1 MSKPFKATWLGDGS
15 PEAQI
20 ITEGGLRFIK
30 GEAASVPADLMFNG
44 LPWADQIRNNPMF
57 EVGTVDEDELNTSDE
72 DAELEELREHLDAL
86 GVSYSKTAK
95 APALRA
101 KLDEATK

>member
-1 MSKPFKATWLGDGS
+1 MGKAFTATWLGDGS

-20 ITEGGLRFIK
+20 INEGGLEFIK
-30 GEAASVPADLMFNG
+30 GRPVTVPADHTFNG
-44 LPWADQIRNNPMF
+44 FDWAEQIRRNPMF
-57 EVGTVDEDELNTSDE
+57 EVGTADEDDLNTSDD
-72 DAELEELREHLDAL
+72 DAEVTELREMLDGL
-86 GVSYSKTAK
+86 GVKYAASAK

>member
-1 MSKPFKATWLGDGS
+1 MAKSFTATWLGDGS

-20 ITEGGLRFIK
+20 ITEGGLEFIK
-30 GEAASVPADLMFNG
+30 GRPVTVPAGHTFNG
-44 LPWADQIRNNPMF
+44 IDWAEQIRSNPMF
-57 EVGTVDEDELNTSDE
+57 EVGTVDEEELNTNDE
-72 DAELEELREHLDAL
+72 DAELVELRADLDAL

>member
-1 MSKPFKATWLGDGS
+1 MGSFTATWLGDGS

-20 ITEGGLRFIK
+20 IHEGGLRFVK
-30 GEAASVPADLMFNG
+30 GEAVRVPDDLEFQGMK
-44 LPWADQIRNNPMF
+44 WADQIRNNPMF
-57 EVGTVDEDELNTSDE
+57 EVGTVDEDELNTNDD
-72 DAELEELREHLDAL
+72 DAEVAELRQMLDQM
-86 GVSYSKTAK
+86 GISYAKSAK

>member
-1 MSKPFKATWLGDGS
+1 MAKAFTATWLGDGS

-20 ITEGGLRFIK
+20 ITEGGLEFIK
-30 GEAASVPADLMFNG
+30 GRPTTVPADHKHNG
-44 LPWADQIRNNPMF
+44 IDWADQIRNNPMF
-57 EVGTVDEDELNTSDE
+57 EVGAADEDDLNTGDD
-72 DAELEELREHLDAL
+72 DAEVVELRSMLDTL
-86 GVSYSKTAK
+86 GVKYAQSAK